1 MKDSKKL
8 STGIGP
14 KKNGP
19 ISHVRCS
26 MVEFVSS
33 LEVLLR
39 VCLEL
44 SSGRDETAEESGED
58 VVVMT
63 DGGEVVNH
71 SGRLHVVAQTRPEHT
86 HVKLDYSGQLC

>member
-1 MKDSKKL
+1 
-8 STGIGP
+8 
-14 KKNGP
+14 
-19 ISHVRCS
+19 

-58 VVVMT
+58 VVRVVMT
-63 DGGEVVNH
+63 DDGGEVVNH
-71 SGRLHVVAQTRPEHT
+71 V
-86 HVKLDYSGQLC
+86 